1 MYCKASK
8 HKIFIFVFKSHVC
21 IEQTAVDLL
30 DKNINVFLVADCLC
44 SRLNQDRD
52 LAIERL
58 RAAGCIV
65 TTSESIIFDLMR
77 DKNHPKFDTVRKLL
91 NPTSADMQLSTSN
104 SKL

>member
-1 MYCKASK
+1 M
-8 HKIFIFVFKSHVC
+8 
-21 IEQTAVDLL
+21 EQTAVDLL
-30 DKNINVFLVADCLC
+30 EKNINVFLVADCLC

-65 TTSESIIFDLMR
+65 TTSESVIFDLMR
-77 DKNHPKFDTVRKLL
+77 DKNHPKFDTVRKLV
-91 NPTSADMQLSTSN
+91 NPISADMQLSKSN

>member
-1 MYCKASK
+1 M
-8 HKIFIFVFKSHVC
+8 
-21 IEQTAVDLL
+21 EQTAIDLL
-30 DKNINVFLVADCLC
+30 EKNITVFLAADCLC

-58 RAAGCIV
+58 RSAGCII

-77 DKNHPKFDTVRKLL
+77 DKNHPKFDIVRKFV
-91 NPTSADMQLSTSN
+91 NVPSADMELATSRPN